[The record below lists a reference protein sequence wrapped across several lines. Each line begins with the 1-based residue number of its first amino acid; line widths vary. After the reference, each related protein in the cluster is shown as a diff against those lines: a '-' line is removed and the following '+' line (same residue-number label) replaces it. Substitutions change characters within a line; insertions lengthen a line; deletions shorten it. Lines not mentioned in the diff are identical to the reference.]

1 MWVFVY
7 TGSSLPPLTPLSLSS
22 LLVWERIFLP
32 LVNTK
37 DIGGEMDNWYHVKM
51 KLFSSTATYKKC
63 HKDKLGKYL

>member
-22 LLVWERIFLP
+22 LLVWAKIFLP

-37 DIGGEMDNWYHVKM
+37 DMGEKWITDHVKM
-51 KLFSSTATYKKC
+51 KLLSTTATHKKKG
-63 HKDKLGKYL
+63 HKNKLRKYL